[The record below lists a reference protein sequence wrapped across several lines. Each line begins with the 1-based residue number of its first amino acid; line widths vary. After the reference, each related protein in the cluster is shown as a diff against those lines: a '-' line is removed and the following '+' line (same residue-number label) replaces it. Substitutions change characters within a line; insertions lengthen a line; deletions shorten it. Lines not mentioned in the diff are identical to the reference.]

1 MDKLVTI
8 SYNLNVEVENAL
20 KDIKVI
26 VINGDE
32 TFTLAKKERANL
44 NKTITAFETS
54 RKALNKAIND
64 EFKTSLQPMVDLL
77 AKFDT
82 NIEEFDTQRKAE
94 RLDEIKAH
102 FDSVTKLNWDLAPQ
116 DEFLKAYPNYKTQV
130 KLWISKIEHEKTAIA
145 PMGENAVKV
154 YETTYD
160 LAQAIAVAPA
170 ADETPVKT
178 TNYTSLTI
186 VVPNEVKDEV
196 ITYLKSKGVMV

>member
-116 DEFLKAYPNYKTQV
+116 DEFLKAYPSYKSPIE
-130 KLWISKIEHEKTAIA
+130 LWTSKVEHEKTAIA
-145 PMGENAVKV
+145 GMGAEAIKV
-154 YETTYD
+154 YEETYD
-160 LAQAIAVAPA
+160 LTKAIAYAPKPTVAETYSTFTITV
-170 ADETPVKT
+170 ADSIK
-178 TNYTSLTI
+178 
-186 VVPNEVKDEV
+186 NEVV
-196 ITYLKSKGVMV
+196 AYLESKGVIVG